1 MKTSYAATIAFS
13 LATLAASHAMAMSSA
28 PLTREQ
34 VRAELVQAQL
44 SGDIVADG
52 ERGLK
57 LNELHPGNYPTKPA
71 SQGKTREQVRAELTQ
86 AQVSGD
92 IMAGSDR
99 GKMLNDV
106 TPGKYPAEPAQQ
118 GKNREEVLAERGTA
132 RKAAGESGGRRKRR
146 LYNARLR
153 RDT

>member
-13 LATLAASHAMAMSSA
+13 LVTLAASHAMAMSSA

-34 VRAELVQAQL
+34 VRAELEQAQR
-44 SGDIVADG
+44 SGDIIGQSDTG
-52 ERGLK
+52 KMLIEMY
-57 LNELHPGNYPTKPA
+57 PGKYPTKPA

-99 GKMLNDV
+99 GKMLNEV
-106 TPGKYPAEPAQQ
+106 TPGKYPAKPATQ
-118 GKNREEVLAERGTA
+118 GITREQVRAELGQA
-132 RKAAGESGGRRKRR
+132 RYATSESGWQPNEFSYKH
-146 LYNARLR
+146 
-153 RDT
+153 